1 MRTPSE
7 AANHVFALESDSG
20 VFAPARLGF
29 TGSDAARKIDRARSP
44 RCWRRSACRTIVR
57 GGGGADIGP
66 IATLGKVPMMAYA
79 GDPTKYFTI
88 HHTPA
93 DTVDRIEPQEVSKA
107 AASIAAMVYVIADMP
122 QSLPK

>member
-1 MRTPSE
+1 
-7 AANHVFALESDSG
+7 
-20 VFAPARLGF
+20 
-29 TGSDAARKIDRARSP
+29 
-44 RCWRRSACRTIVR
+44 
-57 GGGGADIGP
+57 
-66 IATLGKVPMMAYA
+66 MMAYS

>member
-1 MRTPSE
+1 MVAEIAT
-7 AANHVFALESDSG
+7 L
-20 VFAPARLGF
+20 L
-29 TGSDAARKIDRARSP
+29 SP
-44 RCWRRSACRTIVR
+44 IGMQDIVA

-66 IATLGKVPMMAYA
+66 IAAVGKVPTMAYA

-93 DTVDRIEPQEVSKA
+93 DTVDRIEPQEVSRA